1 MGKKAVVLCGGGAKG
16 AYHIGAWKALKKL
29 GFYPDIVTGTSV
41 GALNG
46 AFMVMDDY
54 NKAKDIW
61 SNIDMKQ
68 IFSFKDTDITKA
80 KSMVELT
87 KMLISQGESA
97 SYEPLLKLID
107 ENIDENKIR
116 KSKIDFG
123 FVTTQFLPL
132 KKVEIYKEDIEEGKL
147 NDYIMASAA
156 CYPYMKSYSIG
167 KKTFIDGGYFDN
179 MPIEMAI
186 KKGAADIV
194 VVDLKAFGKTS
205 KYLDLPAKITY
216 VGSNHNLGGLMIF
229 DKDNSIKNI
238 KLGYLD
244 TMKAFNQLEGDLY
257 TFKKG
262 SNIKS
267 SKYEN
272 DLEDTYKKIFSN
284 LPSIGQVESLAK
296 KSLQDHLDKYN
307 RELFT
312 INSNVLTSLE
322 FASYIFKMDILKT
335 YTFNSLSKKLVKKVK
350 RHSLNNDYKDIL
362 NLKTTISSI
371 LDPNKIK
378 DITNTF
384 DKKNLICYIV
394 NILKKDILSYSEKM
408 EIWTFSVIV
417 PDVVLGT
424 IFISA
429 YMNRKRL
436 QLL

>member
-1 MGKKAVVLCGGGAKG
+1 
-16 AYHIGAWKALKKL
+16 
-29 GFYPDIVTGTSV
+29 
-41 GALNG
+41 
-46 AFMVMDDY
+46 
-54 NKAKDIW
+54 
-61 SNIDMKQ
+61 
-68 IFSFKDTDITKA
+68 
-80 KSMVELT
+80 
-87 KMLISQGESA
+87 
-97 SYEPLLKLID
+97 
-107 ENIDENKIR
+107 
-116 KSKIDFG
+116 
-123 FVTTQFLPL
+123 
-132 KKVEIYKEDIEEGKL
+132 
-147 NDYIMASAA
+147 MASAA

-186 KKGAADIV
+186 KKGATDIV

-350 RHSLNNDYKDIL
+350 QHSLNNDYKDIL

-394 NILKKDILSYSEKM
+394 NMLKKDILSYSEKM
-408 EIWTFSVIV
+408 EIWAFSVIV
-417 PDVVLGT
+417 PDVVLGA